1 MSAELCKLVGF
12 FLVDGLKNIFGLK
25 RVGLYRDDG
34 IAVLPNSY
42 GFKVEKLKK
51 LTHAFF
57 KSMLRVT
64 VESPLLTTDFL
75 NVKLNLND
83 LPYMPYKKPNATNMY
98 VSKK

>member
-34 IAVLPNSY
+34 IAVLSNSS

-51 LTHAFF
+51 KPMHSSNPLGHD
-57 KSMLRVT
+57 
-64 VESPLLTTDFL
+64 SPWNHHL
-75 NVKLNLND
+75 
-83 LPYMPYKKPNATNMY
+83 
-98 VSKK
+98 